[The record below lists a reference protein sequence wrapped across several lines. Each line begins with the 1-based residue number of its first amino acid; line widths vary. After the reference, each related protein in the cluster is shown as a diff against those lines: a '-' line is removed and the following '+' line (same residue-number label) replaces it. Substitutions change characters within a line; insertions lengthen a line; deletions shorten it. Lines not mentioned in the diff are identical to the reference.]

1 AKTRVVVVERGAQP
15 GGRWSQELRDVIIE
29 ASAELGVEWLVNAE
43 VESVDACGVT
53 LKDGQVISSQT
64 VIWTV
69 GVQANS

>member
-1 AKTRVVVVERGAQP
+1 SKTRVVVVERGAQP

-43 VESVDACGVT
+43 VECVDASGVT

-69 GVQANS
+69 GVQANN